1 MARKPKGEEMN
12 NIRMIGLVLAAAM
25 ICASGAASA
34 KDAGDLLVRLRG
46 IGVLPDESGTT
57 NIGGDVDIGN
67 AYVPELDFTYF
78 FTSNIAAELILAT
91 ARHDVKV
98 KDSAVGNVDLGSV
111 YLLPPTLTLQYH
123 FFTDKPVSP
132 YVGAGVNYTIFYGVD
147 EPGGGLISD
156 VDYDN
161 EFGWVLQA
169 GLDFAITDRWSF
181 NLDAKKLF
189 LPANVKVNGGAV
201 KSRNADIDPWIV
213 GFGFGYRF
221 SL

>member
-1 MARKPKGEEMN
+1 MRTLRG
-12 NIRMIGLVLAAAM
+12 IGLALAAVVM
-25 ICASGAASA
+25 CLSSVASA
-34 KDAGDLLVRLRG
+34 KDGGDLLIRLRG

-57 NIGGDVDIGN
+57 TIGGNVDIGN

-78 FTSNIAAELILAT
+78 FTKNIAAELILAT
-91 ARHDVKV
+91 ARHDVRV
-98 KDSAVGNVDLGSV
+98 KDTAIGNVDLGSV

-123 FFTDKPVSP
+123 FFPSQRISP
-132 YVGAGVNYTIFYGVD
+132 YIGAGINYTIFYGVD
-147 EPGGGLISD
+147 EPGGGVIDD

-161 EFGWVLQA
+161 EFGWALQA
-169 GLDFAITDRWSF
+169 GLDFAISDRWSF
-181 NLDAKKLF
+181 NMDAKKLF

>member
-1 MARKPKGEEMN
+1 MKNRKWVAPA
-12 NIRMIGLVLAAAM
+12 VAAALM
-25 ICASGAASA
+25 VCAPFAASA

-46 IGVLPDESGTT
+46 IAVLPDESGTT

-67 AYVPELDFTYF
+67 AYVPELDFSYF
-78 FTSNIAAELILAT
+78 FTKNIAAELILAT

-98 KDSAVGNVDLGSV
+98 KNSAAGNVDLGSV

-123 FFTDKPVSP
+123 FITDQKISP
-132 YVGAGVNYTIFYGVD
+132 YIGAGINYTIFYGVD
-147 EPGGGLISD
+147 EPGGGVIND

-169 GLDFAITDRWSF
+169 GVDFAINDRWSF

>member
-1 MARKPKGEEMN
+1 MKNRQWM
-12 NIRMIGLVLAAAM
+12 AAALV
-25 ICASGAASA
+25 AALATSAPFAASA
-34 KDAGDLLVRLRG
+34 KEAGDLLVRLRG

-57 NIGGDVDIGN
+57 NVGGDVDIGN

-78 FTSNIAAELILAT
+78 FTKNIGAELILAT

-123 FFTDKPVSP
+123 FLTDERISP
-132 YVGAGVNYTIFYGVD
+132 YVGAGINYTIFYGVD
-147 EPGGGLISD
+147 EPGGGLIRN

-161 EFGWVLQA
+161 EFGWALQA
-169 GLDFAITDRWSF
+169 GLDFVISDRWSF

>member
-1 MARKPKGEEMN
+1 MKNRKWVAPA
-12 NIRMIGLVLAAAM
+12 VAAALM
-25 ICASGAASA
+25 MCAPFAASA
-34 KDAGDLLVRLRG
+34 KEAGDLLVRLRG
-46 IGVLPDESGTT
+46 IAVLPDESGTT

-67 AYVPELDFTYF
+67 AYVPELDFSYF
-78 FTSNIAAELILAT
+78 FTKNIAAELILAT

-98 KDSAVGNVDLGSV
+98 KNSAAGNVDLGSV

-123 FFTDKPVSP
+123 FITDQKISP
-132 YVGAGVNYTIFYGVD
+132 YIGAGINYTIFYGVD
-147 EPGGGLISD
+147 EPGGGVIND

-169 GLDFAITDRWSF
+169 GVDFAINDRWSF

>member
-1 MARKPKGEEMN
+1 MKNRKWVAPA
-12 NIRMIGLVLAAAM
+12 VAAALM
-25 ICASGAASA
+25 MCAPFAASA
-34 KDAGDLLVRLRG
+34 KEAGDLLVRLRG
-46 IGVLPDESGTT
+46 IAVLPDESGTT

-67 AYVPELDFTYF
+67 AYVPELDFSYF
-78 FTSNIAAELILAT
+78 FTKNIAAELILAT

-98 KDSAVGNVDLGSV
+98 KNSAAGNVDLGSV

-123 FFTDKPVSP
+123 FITDQKISP
-132 YVGAGVNYTIFYGVD
+132 YIGAGINYTIFYGVD
-147 EPGGGLISD
+147 EPGGGVIND

-161 EFGWVLQA
+161 EFGWALQA
-169 GLDFAITDRWSF
+169 GVDFAINDRWSF